1 MKKARLVK
9 RQEIAIQA
17 KGLQQETATPSVS
30 PKQAFETVRS
40 WVRQRQSERT
50 SAYQAFAALFAEQQ
64 TKSLA

>member
-9 RQEIAIQA
+9 RHEIVSQA
-17 KGLQQETATPSVS
+17 KSRQQETEPLKVS
-30 PKQAFETVRS
+30 PKQVLATVRS

-50 SAYQAFAALFAEQQ
+50 SAYQAFAALFAEPQ